1 LPFSWENTN
10 IQYEKSTLAEHKE
23 QWNSMG
29 ITVAIVIILVVAV
42 NIFLAGIRVVRPT
55 ERGLV
60 ETLGK
65 YSKFALPGYHWV
77 IPGII
82 KLNQINITEQMINA
96 EPQVI
101 ITNDNLNTTVDAQVY
116 FKVRDDEQG
125 RES

>member
-1 LPFSWENTN
+1 
-10 IQYEKSTLAEHKE
+10 
-23 QWNSMG
+23 MG